1 MEIEQLRRLSWK
13 VLEAAEK
20 APKDVLCAFSFRHKD
35 WLNGVSAAAEDCE
48 LGR

>member
-13 VLEAAEK
+13 VVEAVLKAEPEVLERFAT
-20 APKDVLCAFSFRHKD
+20 RHKD